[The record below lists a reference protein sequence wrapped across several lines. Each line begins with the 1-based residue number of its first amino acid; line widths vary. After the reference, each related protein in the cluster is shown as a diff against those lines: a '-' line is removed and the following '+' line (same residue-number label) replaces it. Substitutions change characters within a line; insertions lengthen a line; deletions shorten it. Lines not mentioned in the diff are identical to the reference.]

1 MKCRP
6 IGEISSGSGAPTL
19 DLDPGRSASM
29 SLLRFALFFL
39 VLAGIAAVFG
49 FSGLAQGSADV
60 AKVLVLIF
68 LVIFAII
75 GVLSMTVFKTV
86 T

>member
-6 IGEISSGSGAPTL
+6 IGEISPGSGAQTL
-19 DLDPGRSASM
+19 ELDPGRSASM

-49 FSGLAQGSADV
+49 FTGLAQGSADV

-68 LVIFAII
+68 LVVFAII
-75 GVLSMTVFKTV
+75 GVLSMTIFKTV

>member
-1 MKCRP
+1 MKRRP
-6 IGEISSGSGAPTL
+6 IGEISSGSGAQTL
-19 DLDPGRSASM
+19 DIDPGRSASM

-75 GVLSMTVFKTV
+75 GVLSMTVFKAV

>member
-1 MKCRP
+1 
-6 IGEISSGSGAPTL
+6 
-19 DLDPGRSASM
+19 M

-75 GVLSMTVFKTV
+75 GVLSMTVFKAV